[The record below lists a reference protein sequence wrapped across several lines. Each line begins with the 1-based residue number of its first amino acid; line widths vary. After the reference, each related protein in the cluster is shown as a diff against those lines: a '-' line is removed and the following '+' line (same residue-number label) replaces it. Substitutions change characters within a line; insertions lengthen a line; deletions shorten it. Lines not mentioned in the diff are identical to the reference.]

1 MIPKFKII
9 FTFRS
14 LLLRCLNS
22 IWNRTPKSLLH
33 ELILVD
39 DMSSKADLHYALK
52 GFIHEHFDDRV
63 KLFKNSK
70 REGLIRTRMFGAKQ
84 ATGDV
89 IVFLDSHME
98 VTVNWLPPL
107 LEPIYFD
114 PKTVTVPIL
123 DSFSPWTL
131 EYERLGDGTRGG
143 FDWGLVFKW
152 MPMRAKDRAVLGEP
166 FEYPV
171 MTGGGYAI
179 RREYFFELGGYD
191 EGDGLKTFLPRFI
204 IFPS

>member
-1 MIPKFKII
+1 
-9 FTFRS
+9 
-14 LLLRCLNS
+14 
-22 IWNRTPKSLLH
+22 
-33 ELILVD
+33 
-39 DMSSKADLHYALK
+39 
-52 GFIHEHFDDRV
+52 
-63 KLFKNSK
+63 
-70 REGLIRTRMFGAKQ
+70 MFGARQ
-84 ATGDV
+84 ATGEV

-114 PKTVTVPIL
+114 PKTVCVPIL

-131 EYERLGDGTRGG
+131 EYELLGHGTRGG

-152 MPMRAKDRAVLGEP
+152 MPMRPQDSAVPGEP

-179 RREYFFELGGYD
+179 RRKYFFELGGYD
-191 EGDGLKTFLPRFI
+191 EGNKFT
-204 IFPS
+204 

>member
-1 MIPKFKII
+1 
-9 FTFRS
+9 
-14 LLLRCLNS
+14 
-22 IWNRTPKSLLH
+22 
-33 ELILVD
+33 
-39 DMSSKADLHYALK
+39 MSSKADLHYALK
-52 GFIHEHFDDRV
+52 GYITEHFDERV

-84 ATGDV
+84 ATGEV

-98 VTVNWLPPL
+98 VNVNWLPPL
-107 LEPIYFD
+107 LEPIVFN
-114 PKTVTVPIL
+114 PKTASVPIL

-131 EYERLGDGTRGG
+131 EYELLGHGTRGG

-152 MPMRAKDRAVLGEP
+152 MPMRPQDEAAPGEP

-191 EGDGLKTFLPRFI
+191 EGDDSKIFALFSFNILTFYDQG
-204 IFPS
+204 